1 MTNISK
7 VSESN
12 LQIQCVKWFDL
23 QYPNW
28 SQFLFHIRNGGSMK
42 SAREGRKFK
51 LMGVRK
57 GVPDLFLSVPNDEF
71 HGFYIELKKPGG
83 KPSTEQVTSGLMLEN
98 LGYKFMIID
107 DIEVFMAEIKRYF
120 ISI

>member
-7 VSESN
+7 ASESN

-23 QYPNW
+23 QYPSW

-57 GVPDLFLSVPNDEF
+57 GVPDLFLSIPNDEF

-83 KPSTEQVTSGLMLEN
+83 KPSSEQVVSGLMLEN
-98 LGYKFMIID
+98 LGYKWMIID
-107 DIEVFMAEIKRYF
+107 DLEVFMTEVKRYF

>member
-1 MTNISK
+1 
-7 VSESN
+7 
-12 LQIQCVKWFDL
+12 
-23 QYPNW
+23 
-28 SQFLFHIRNGGSMK
+28 MK

-57 GVPDLFLSVPNDEF
+57 GVPDLFLSIPNDEF

-83 KPSTEQVTSGLMLEN
+83 KASNEQVVSGLMLEN
-98 LGYKFMIID
+98 LGYKWMIID
-107 DIEVFMAEIKRYF
+107 DLEVFMTEVKRYL

>member
-12 LQIQCVKWFDL
+12 LQIQCVKWFDM
-23 QYPNW
+23 QYPEW

-57 GVPDLFLSVPNDEF
+57 GVPDLFLSIPNDEF

-83 KPSTEQVTSGLMLEN
+83 KPSSEQVVSGLMLEN
-98 LGYKFMIID
+98 LGYKWMIID
-107 DIEVFMAEIKRYF
+107 DLEVFMTEVKRYL

>member
-57 GVPDLFLSVPNDEF
+57 GVPDLFLSIPNDEF

-107 DIEVFMAEIKRYF
+107 DIEVFMTEIKRYF

>member
-12 LQIQCVKWFDL
+12 LQIQCVKWFDM
-23 QYPNW
+23 QYPEW

-57 GVPDLFLSVPNDEF
+57 GVPDLFLSIPNDEF

-83 KPSTEQVTSGLMLEN
+83 KPSSEQVVSGLMLEN
-98 LGYKFMIID
+98 LGYKWMIID
-107 DIEVFMAEIKRYF
+107 DLDVFMTEVKRYL

>member
-57 GVPDLFLSVPNDEF
+57 GVPDLFLSIPNDEF

-107 DIEVFMAEIKRYF
+107 DIEVFMTEVKRYF

>member
-42 SAREGRKFK
+42 SAREGRKYK

-57 GVPDLFLSVPNDEF
+57 GVPDLFLSIPNDEF

-83 KPSTEQVTSGLMLEN
+83 KASNEQVVSGLMLEN
-98 LGYKFMIID
+98 LGYKWMIID
-107 DIEVFMAEIKRYF
+107 DIDVFMTEIKRYL

>member
-57 GVPDLFLSVPNDEF
+57 GVPDLFLSVPNDDF

-107 DIEVFMAEIKRYF
+107 DIEVFMTEIKRYF